1 MQKASH
7 RAALVGA
14 SALGAL
20 VVALSG
26 CSSTDPYRRYGDTYH
41 RPYYEESRYGE
52 GQVQRDWQE
61 IGHERAEIEQ
71 GRAARRRDWDKL
83 QEERQEMD
91 DAHRAGDRDA
101 YRHERQEVKEAE
113 KALQRD
119 NAQIRHDKG
128 ELREDERALRHDRN
142 EQYEDWR

>member
-1 MQKASH
+1 
-7 RAALVGA
+7 
-14 SALGAL
+14 
-20 VVALSG
+20 
-26 CSSTDPYRRYGDTYH
+26 
-41 RPYYEESRYGE
+41 
-52 GQVQRDWQE
+52 
-61 IGHERAEIEQ
+61 
-71 GRAARRRDWDKL
+71 
-83 QEERQEMD
+83 MD